1 MTERVTDAVA
11 SMKEWAL
18 RYAHLGLAVFPVKEK
33 GKAPATPHGCKD
45 ATTDALQIETWWN
58 INPQY
63 NIGIATGSRS
73 GGLVVI
79 DLDIDEEKG
88 KNGYEILKEWQ
99 KEHGDLPETWISITG
114 NGGYHYFYRDT
125 AANKNKVDLYDGI
138 DIRGEGGY
146 IVAPPSIHPNGH
158 TYEWEQEPGE
168 YEIAAVNSLTA
179 EFLLGPAP
187 EKKQYFHQEEIIP
200 EGQRVSTLIQLIGSQ
215 RSKGLGEAAIRAAV
229 QAENEEKCIP
239 PLTDQELERQVFP
252 ALKRGWMPERPY
264 TKACDKGK
272 VRQQK
277 NNSLEMVTM
286 DSAQEKEPDWLIT
299 GYIPRYQITSLAG
312 DGGSGKT
319 TVWCALAAAVSSGK
333 KSFLEDFLPEDCGG
347 GKPQKVM
354 FFSAED
360 SFEYTLKRRLRKN
373 GAILEN
379 ILSIDIADERFQDI
393 KFNSLFLEQL
403 LEKYRP
409 ALCIF
414 DPIQAFVPP
423 EIRMGDRN
431 AIRNCLAPLIGYGEK
446 YGTTPLIIVHANKQ
460 SGVDRKSVV

>member
-58 INPQY
+58 INPQH

-88 KNGYEILKEWQ
+88 KNGYETLKEWQ

-125 AANKNKVDLYDGI
+125 AANKNKVALYDGV

-168 YEIAAVNSLTA
+168 YEIAQVNGQVIK
-179 EFLLGPAP
+179 FLLGPAP

-312 DGGSGKT
+312 DGR
-319 TVWCALAAAVSSGK
+319 W
-333 KSFLEDFLPEDCGG
+333 F
-347 GKPQKVM
+347 
-354 FFSAED
+354 
-360 SFEYTLKRRLRKN
+360 
-373 GAILEN
+373 
-379 ILSIDIADERFQDI
+379 
-393 KFNSLFLEQL
+393 
-403 LEKYRP
+403 
-409 ALCIF
+409 
-414 DPIQAFVPP
+414 
-423 EIRMGDRN
+423 
-431 AIRNCLAPLIGYGEK
+431 
-446 YGTTPLIIVHANKQ
+446 
-460 SGVDRKSVV
+460 